1 MEKQTKDINIKEEQR
16 KIKDKIQKI
25 LDSKVFDKI
34 HKSLSKINNDILEKT
49 GMSSISL
56 EGRVKKE
63 DSASEKIE
71 RQGVSADRIYDLIGF
86 MLVVE
91 LPEEYEKVSSL
102 MKELMPEGSFIHNFD
117 GKLPENNGYSSFH
130 MGINVNQLLNQN
142 GVENTYGDDDGL
154 QTEVQ
159 LKSYGM
165 YMAQEATHDSIYKN
179 KSLSSEQKDRM
190 QSVMF
195 PLIEKITDI
204 EKYQDRLEVCFD
216 EEERA
221 RLQSRIETA
230 KQEVLQHKTQ
240 NKQFIEE
247 NMTDVENVLKEYVVV
262 KYVEKVRQDPVLN
275 LTREKITEIAEQ
287 CNRAVTYLSN
297 DFEQERMSNTE
308 PTGFKNTDK
317 LLEETQEKTI
327 EEIQSLSAKSQEK
340 ATPNLLQGAIRASES
355 EVTVADIK
363 TMVGTVNEKARTP
376 EKQVHIS
383 AQEQENEER

>member
-34 HKSLSKINNDILEKT
+34 HKSLSKINNAILEKT

-102 MKELMPEGSFIHNFD
+102 MKELMPEGSFIHDFD

-130 MGINVNQLLNQN
+130 MGINVNQLLNEN
-142 GVENTYGDDDGL
+142 GVENTYDGDNGL

-165 YMAQEATHDSIYKN
+165 YMAQESTHDSIYKN
-179 KSLSSEQKDRM
+179 KNLSSEQKDRM
-190 QSVMF
+190 QSVIF
-195 PLIEKITDI
+195 PMIEKISDI

-216 EEERA
+216 EQERT
-221 RLQSRIETA
+221 RLQSRIETV
-230 KQEVLQHKTQ
+230 KQEVLQHKMQ

-275 LTREKITEIAEQ
+275 LTKEKITEIAEQ
-287 CNRAVTYLSN
+287 CNRAVAYLSN
-297 DFEQERMSNTE
+297 DFEKERMASTE

-327 EEIQSLSAKSQEK
+327 EEIQSLSAKNQEK
-340 ATPNLLQGAIRASES
+340 AIPNLLQGAIQVSES
-355 EVTVADIK
+355 EVTAADIK
-363 TMVGTVNEKARTP
+363 TMVGTVNEKSRTP

-383 AQEQENEER
+383 SQEQENGER

>member
-1 MEKQTKDINIKEEQR
+1 MEKQTKEITIKEEQR
-16 KIKDKIQKI
+16 KIKEKIQKI

-102 MKELMPEGSFIHNFD
+102 MKELMPEGSFIHDFD

-130 MGINVNQLLNQN
+130 MGINVNQLLNEN
-142 GVENTYGDDDGL
+142 GIENTYGDDGL

-165 YMAQEATHDSIYKN
+165 YMAQESTHDSIYKN
-179 KSLSSEQKDRM
+179 KNLSSEQKDRM

-221 RLQSRIETA
+221 RLQSRIEIS
-230 KQEVLQHKTQ
+230 KQEVLQHKMQ
-240 NKQFIEE
+240 NKQFIED

-287 CNRAVTYLSN
+287 CNRAVSYLSN

-308 PTGFKNTDK
+308 PTGFKNTDR

-327 EEIQSLSAKSQEK
+327 EEMQSLSAKSQEK
-340 ATPNLLQGAIRASES
+340 AIPNLLQSAIQVSES
-355 EVTVADIK
+355 EVTAADIK
-363 TMVGTVNEKARTP
+363 TMVGTVNEKTKVP
-376 EKQVHIS
+376 EQQAHIS